1 MRPVILVAC
10 LAPLAVVACAGVTG
24 SNTALYDRLD
34 ERDVALAA
42 AAMQE
47 SLESAPDGATRRW
60 ANDATGHGGSIT
72 PTRTYLGVN
81 GRFCRDYREE
91 LTIGKEEGRY
101 HHSACRDD
109 AERWVWL

>member
-1 MRPVILVAC
+1 
-10 LAPLAVVACAGVTG
+10 LAVAACASVAGG
-24 SNTALYDRLD
+24 NTALYDRLA

-42 AAMQE
+42 AAMQQ

-60 ANDATGHGGSIT
+60 ANDATEHRGSIT

-91 LTIGKEEGRY
+91 LTVGGEEARY

-109 AERWVWL
+109 AERWIWL